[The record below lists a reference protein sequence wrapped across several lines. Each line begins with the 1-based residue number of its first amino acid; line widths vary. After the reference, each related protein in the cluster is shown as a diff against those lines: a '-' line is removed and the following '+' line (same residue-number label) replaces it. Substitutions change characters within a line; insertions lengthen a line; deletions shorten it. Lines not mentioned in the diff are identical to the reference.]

1 MHPESAHSV
10 HRRVHSFK
18 LYFFES
24 CFPTMRINRTKLKYG
39 NVKKKA
45 YKKILWMI
53 ALGAIYFLGPKGS
66 LLVHPENPL

>member
-1 MHPESAHSV
+1 MP
-10 HRRVHSFK
+10 
-18 LYFFES
+18 
-24 CFPTMRINRTKLKYG
+24 INRTKLKYG

-53 ALGAIYFLGPKGS
+53 ALGAIYLHGPKGS